1 MAKFP
6 DPTSAWRAVLGRL
19 QLEMPPA
26 HFNTF
31 LQPCVG
37 HAWEEGRLVVA
48 AGSSFVVSWLEL
60 PLHYAMAQE
69 ALAKTL
75 GCAASEA
82 SIEYRALPGVAAA
95 GSGSGGNPG
104 VNAAA
109 PALIGAAAVATPAR
123 APIPADYDLGGRNSS
138 RAGGGYD
145 WQSANAATCNAGYHF
160 DNFVVGCS
168 NQLAYYAARAVAES
182 AGAAG
187 AASDTIGSDKSDKTG
202 GVGGGGSDVGG
213 YNPLL
218 LYAGPGLGKTH
229 LLHAIGNRALQQG
242 RAVLYVTSEQF
253 TNEFVS
259 AVSKRTMRQFR
270 DRYRSLDV
278 LLLDDVQFLS
288 GKEQTQESLF
298 HTFNDLHQAGAQIV
312 LTSDR
317 APQSINPLEER
328 LRSRF
333 QSGLLADIQP
343 PSLETRLAI
352 LHGWAEA
359 RRIAMPAAVLELIAQ
374 RVSSNVRVLQ
384 GAFNR
389 IVAAARLLNL
399 PAMTPEQA
407 AAELDAVAG
416 PESARAEITAEQV
429 LQQTARRYRI
439 DRAQILGRSRTAAV
453 AEARQVAMYLLT
465 DELGSTPTD
474 AGRILAGRNH
484 STVIHGAGKIRDAL
498 AEGDAR
504 IVRAVG
510 AVKEALYA

>member
-37 HAWEEGRLVVA
+37 HAWEGDRLVVA

-75 GCAASEA
+75 GGAASAA

-95 GSGSGGNPG
+95 GGANPG
-104 VNAAA
+104 DKATA
-109 PALIGAAAVATPAR
+109 PALIGAATAPAR
-123 APIPADYDLGGRNSS
+123 APIPSDYDLGGRSS
-138 RAGGGYD
+138 RAGGYD
-145 WQSANAATCNAGYHF
+145 WQSANAATCNPNYHF

-168 NQLAYYAARAVAES
+168 NQLAYHAARAVAEN
-182 AGAAG
+182 AGAGNAG
-187 AASDTIGSDKSDKTG
+187 SDTIGSDNKGVSDA
-202 GVGGGGSDVGG
+202 GG

-259 AVSKRTMRQFR
+259 SVSKRTMRQFR

-278 LLLDDVQFLS
+278 LLLDDVQFLV

-317 APQSINPLEER
+317 APQSISPLEER

-343 PSLETRLAI
+343 PSLELRLAI
-352 LHGWAEA
+352 LHNWAEA
-359 RRIAMPAAVLELIAQ
+359 RAVALPAAVLEMIAQ

-407 AAELDAVAG
+407 AAQLDAVAG
-416 PESARAEITAEQV
+416 PETPRPEITAEQV

-484 STVIHGAGKIRDAL
+484 STVIHGAGKIRAAL
-498 AEGDAR
+498 AGGEER

-510 AVKEALYA
+510 AVREALYA

>member
-37 HAWEEGRLVVA
+37 HAWEGDRLVVA

-75 GCAASEA
+75 GATASDA

-95 GSGSGGNPG
+95 GGANP
-104 VNAAA
+104 VNQSAAA
-109 PALIGAAAVATPAR
+109 PALIGAAAAPPR
-123 APIPADYDLGGRNSS
+123 APIPADYDLGGRSS
-138 RAGGGYD
+138 RAGGYD
-145 WQSANAATCNAGYHF
+145 WQSANAATCNPNYHF

-168 NQLAYYAARAVAES
+168 NQLAYHAARAIAEN
-182 AGAAG
+182 AGAGNAG
-187 AASDTIGSDKSDKTG
+187 SDTVGSDNKGASDA
-202 GVGGGGSDVGG
+202 GG

-278 LLLDDVQFLS
+278 LLLDDVQFLV

-343 PSLETRLAI
+343 PSLELRLAI
-352 LHGWAEA
+352 LHAWSEA
-359 RRIAMPAAVLELIAQ
+359 REAAVPAAVLEMIAQ

-407 AAELDAVAG
+407 AIQLDAVAG
-416 PESARAEITAEQV
+416 PETPRPEITAEQV

-484 STVIHGAGKIRDAL
+484 STIIHGAGKIRDAL
-498 AEGDAR
+498 AGGEER